1 MQENIESFKDEY
13 LWKKLKE
20 TPYPPKT
27 LYIRDVIGGG
37 PFGSATSKH
46 KYITIVGS
54 RNCSD
59 YGKQVVDEICKSLSG
74 QPITIISGLASG
86 IDAHAHKCALKYN
99 VHTIA
104 VLGCGLGEQVLRTH
118 SNYRLA
124 HKILNA
130 GGALI
135 SEYVSEQ
142 TSRPYMFP
150 ARNRIMVGLADLV
163 IVIEAREK
171 SGTLITARMATDYN
185 RDLLVIPNSIYSTHS
200 RGSNELI
207 RQGAY
212 VYTKPED
219 VFHLLKLDY
228 DQSQTQLQSGTLS
241 SYIPTQLEQQI
252 IGALHT
258 NPKTTQEILELFSQ
272 TATVSEIVQSLLNLE
287 IEDVVKRV
295 DGRYVVL

>member
-1 MQENIESFKDEY
+1 MQENIKILKEEE
-13 LWKKLKE
+13 LWARLNE
-20 TPYPPKT
+20 TPYPPKR
-27 LYIRDVIGGG
+27 LYIRSEMRGGFAA
-37 PFGSATSKH
+37 PHH
-46 KYITIVGS
+46 KLVTIVGS
-54 RNCSD
+54 RHCSD

-74 QPITIISGLASG
+74 QPATIISGLASG

-99 VHTIA
+99 LHTIA

-124 HKILNA
+124 HKILDA

-135 SEYVSEQ
+135 SEYEHNQ

-163 IVIEAREK
+163 IIIEAREK

-185 RDLLVIPNSIYSTHS
+185 RDLLVIPNSIYSQYS
-200 RGSNELI
+200 KGSNELI
-207 RQGAY
+207 KQGAY

-219 VFHLLKLDY
+219 IFNLLKLDY
-228 DQSQTQLQSGTLS
+228 NQSQTQLQSGALS
-241 SYIPTQLEQQI
+241 SYTPTQLEQQI
-252 IGALHT
+252 INTLHT
-258 NPKTTQEILELFSQ
+258 NSKTTQEILELFSS

-295 DGRYVVL
+295 NGRYVIL